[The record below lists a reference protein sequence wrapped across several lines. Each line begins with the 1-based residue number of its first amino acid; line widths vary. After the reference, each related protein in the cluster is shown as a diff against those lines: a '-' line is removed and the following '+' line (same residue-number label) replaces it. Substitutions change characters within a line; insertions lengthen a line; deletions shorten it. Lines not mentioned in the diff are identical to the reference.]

1 MTRGLAADLA
11 LSFFAY
17 DMGFMYQL
25 RDFFQTHDMGV
36 MRLHN
41 GQGCSHFLT
50 HDMGKIEKNLG
61 TSKKNI
67 RKPFFSPTSNPA
79 LNCSQEWGG
88 EGLGAQNEAWGG
100 VWAAHASQEWGGKGV
115 GCKRTMK
122 KRFGCFM
129 VSKSGAGRVWEG
141 SNFVFV

>member
-1 MTRGLAADLA
+1 MTRDLAADLA

-61 TSKKNI
+61 TSRKNI
-67 RKPFFSPTSNPA
+67 CVERCFELFSRVG
-79 LNCSQEWGG
+79 WGG
-88 EGLGAQNEAWGG
+88 FGKLQSEAWGG
-100 VWAAHASQEWGGKGV
+100 VVWAAHAS
-115 GCKRTMK
+115 C
-122 KRFGCFM
+122 FGCPCFQRM
-129 VSKSGAGRVWEG
+129 GWEG
-141 SNFVFV
+141 FRKCQNKS